1 MGNILI
7 TKIGAGIIAGILVVG
22 FAVQGFETYIQTK
35 VISTLQ
41 QPVVVKTVVVTPT
54 NVPTA
59 TPSATLNL
67 KSVNG
72 KVVLPTGLTRIG
84 VPASA
89 TKVLTK

>member
-1 MGNILI
+1 MISI

-22 FAVQGFETYIQTK
+22 FAVQSFETYIQTK

-59 TPSATLNL
+59 TPSAA
-67 KSVNG
+67 V
-72 KVVLPTGLTRIG
+72 RIG